1 MKLESALK
9 QFYPKSPT
17 FSDSSC
23 STSPDRLKGMD
34 SAGALGMTEQRAK
47 FGMSAFFA
55 KNDVSEE
62 DKFSTVEQL
71 TKYAL
76 RVTPKLVAK
85 SAGNKLGYCLVILA
99 KMAFEDYAR
108 SAGSVCECSACNGKG
123 MIHKK
128 ITTTKYSTRA
138 AIFPIFSKGQPKRYT
153 NTERKVEEIEKVICK
168 ACNGKGQLTYRCRCK
183 GRGKVLDEEQ
193 TELQGGIPAFK
204 DCHRCSG
211 RGYKRM
217 PSSVAYQ
224 AISKLL
230 PELNER
236 TWRRNWKP
244 FYEKLISK
252 CFSEESDAEAVFSQ
266 ITK

>member
-17 FSDSSC
+17 FSDGSC

-108 SAGSVCECSACNGKG
+108 SADSVCECSACAGKG
-123 MIHKK
+123 LIYSRKDVV
-128 ITTTKYSTRA
+128 KYQGKTSVDGTVV
-138 AIFPIFSKGQPKRYT
+138 IEPW
-153 NTERKVEEIEKVICK
+153 TEKENAGELCK
-168 ACNGKGQLTYRCRCK
+168 TCNGKGKLTYRCRCK
-183 GRGKVLDEEQ
+183 GRGKVLDEKQ
-193 TELQGGIPAFK
+193 TELQGGVPVFK
-204 DCHRCSG
+204 DCPRCIG

-224 AISKLL
+224 AIKHIV
-230 PELNER
+230 PELTQP
-236 TWRRNWKP
+236 TWSRNWKP

-252 CFSEESDAEAVFSQ
+252 CFSEESSADAIFNKV
-266 ITK
+266 TK

>member
-9 QFYPKSPT
+9 QFYPKSPMIT
-17 FSDSSC
+17 DTPNC
-23 STSPDRLKGMD
+23 TDPNRMKGMD
-34 SAGALGMTEQRAK
+34 TAGALGMTEQRAK

-76 RVTPKLVAK
+76 SVTPKLVAK
-85 SAGNKLGYCLVILA
+85 SAGNKLGYCLAILA
-99 KMAFEDYAR
+99 KIAFEDYAR
-108 SAGSVCECSACNGKG
+108 SAGSVCECLACNGKG
-123 MIHKK
+123 MLHKK

-193 TELQGGIPAFK
+193 TELQGGLPVFK
-204 DCHRCSG
+204 DCPRCSG

-224 AISKLL
+224 AIKHIV
-230 PELNER
+230 PELTQP
-236 TWRRNWKP
+236 TWSRNWKP

-252 CFSEESDAEAVFSQ
+252 CFIEENSAEVAFNK